1 MFKQV
6 HHIGFAVYDLE
17 KAIDLMRKVYNIEPE
32 RRIVMSDRE
41 MEAVLFKT
49 GETYIEYLA
58 PLSQTSSLTTYLQE
72 KGEGFHHIAY
82 LVDNIENAKK
92 SMPTDAVIRER
103 KSSVG
108 DWEIAD
114 IDTKYALGI
123 TSQIIQ
129 K

>member
-17 KAIDLMRKVYNIEPE
+17 KVIDLMKKVYNVEPE
-32 RRIVMSDRE
+32 RRIVMSDRQ
-41 MEAVLFKT
+41 MEAILFKT
-49 GETYIEYLA
+49 GETYLEYLA
-58 PLSQTSSLTTYLQE
+58 PLSEESTLTAYLQE

-82 LVDNIENAKK
+82 LVESIDNAKK
-92 SMPTDAVIRER
+92 IMPTDAVIRER
-103 KSSVG
+103 ESNVG
-108 DWEIAD
+108 DWKIAD
-114 IDTKYALGI
+114 IDTKYAFGI